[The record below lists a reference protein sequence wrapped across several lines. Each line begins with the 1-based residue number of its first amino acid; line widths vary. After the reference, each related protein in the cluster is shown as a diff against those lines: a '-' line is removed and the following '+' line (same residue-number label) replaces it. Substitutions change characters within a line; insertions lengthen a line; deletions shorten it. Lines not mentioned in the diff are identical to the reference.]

1 MFQTTNQHIKSRYIN
16 YNISLTWMG
25 DFPASRGHDE
35 LGGPDRFVSGRL
47 HLLHCSFFQ
56 HLIVKRSEDLWLW
69 IWGSMDFRSM
79 DLRWFED
86 LRFLQVAYS
95 YKAPHTKH
103 PKWAPTGNTWP
114 LIKVSSGC
122 YGYPP
127 IKQSI
132 NVSKTGWSFPKSK
145 LPCVSFLLEIW
156 WVCENHWVII
166 NDDAQV
172 ANQSESSS
180 RLSQHKRTKWCSFL
194 AYTSYTMDT
203 LW

>member
-1 MFQTTNQHIKSRYIN
+1 MA
-16 YNISLTWMG
+16 
-25 DFPASRGHDE
+25 DFPPSRGHDE

-103 PKWAPTGNTWP
+103 LNAKWAPTGNTWP

-132 NVSKTGWSFPKSK
+132 NESVNQSIIHPSS
-145 LPCVSFLLEIW
+145 I
-156 WVCENHWVII
+156 NHPPII
-166 NDDAQV
+166 NHQPSIIILNRHSHSLTFPFELEKA
-172 ANQSESSS
+172 SSLHQKLIENL
-180 RLSQHKRTKWCSFL
+180 RRKCLLT
-194 AYTSYTMDT
+194 TSSN
-203 LW
+203 L

>member
-1 MFQTTNQHIKSRYIN
+1 MA
-16 YNISLTWMG
+16 
-25 DFPASRGHDE
+25 DFPPSRGHDE

-103 PKWAPTGNTWP
+103 LNAKWAPTGNTWP

-122 YGYPP
+122 SGYPP

-132 NVSKTGWSFPKSK
+132 NVSKTGWPFPESK
-145 LPCVSFLLEIW
+145 LPCVSFLLEIR
-156 WVCENHWVII
+156 WVCENHWVIS

-172 ANQSESSS
+172 ANQSESS
-180 RLSQHKRTKWCSFL
+180 RLSQHKRT
-194 AYTSYTMDT
+194 
-203 LW
+203 